1 MKKTI
6 FGQKVVELND
16 VIYRKLMVIHCKM
29 FNDQKTLQKEN
40 YELFM
45 NNNTETRKNKHLNER
60 ERYAIELYLKDKYT
74 V

>member
-1 MKKTI
+1 
-6 FGQKVVELND
+6 
-16 VIYRKLMVIHCKM
+16 MVIHCKM

-45 NNNTETRKNKHLNER
+45 NNDTETRKNKHLNER